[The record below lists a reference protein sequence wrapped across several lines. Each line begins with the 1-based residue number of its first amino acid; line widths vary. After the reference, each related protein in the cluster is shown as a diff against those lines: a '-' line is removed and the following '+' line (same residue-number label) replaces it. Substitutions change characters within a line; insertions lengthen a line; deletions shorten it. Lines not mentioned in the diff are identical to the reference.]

1 MLYIV
6 GWRSEDDRPTV
17 PKNDT
22 CFQYANYVRGPYNG
36 YGFRFRKPSQYDVIL
51 ADPICPHHILQYISF
66 QNYFSWSSF
75 LIVQGAPRTPQNT
88 TFIVRGLNLYINR
101 GLLEIIKEGFTVID
115 EYFIVWTLIGIDM
128 FHQRTLTSLVCRSMY
143 SRKRK
148 RASIQWLHFPRCDAN
163 NDCVYFCS

>member
-1 MLYIV
+1 ML
-6 GWRSEDDRPTV
+6 PTV

-51 ADPICPHHILQYISF
+51 ADPICPHHILQY
-66 QNYFSWSSF
+66 
-75 LIVQGAPRTPQNT
+75 GAPRTPQNT

-115 EYFIVWTLIGIDM
+115 EYVPPKDSHESCLSIHVFKKKEKGIY
-128 FHQRTLTSLVCRSMY
+128 SMTP
-143 SRKRK
+143 
-148 RASIQWLHFPRCDAN
+148 FPPM
-163 NDCVYFCS
+163 